1 MRRRHFCLERGA
13 RQCRVSDAGPLE
25 KLQARSGHDDGLIG
39 QRAPIQRGRVPGRR
53 PHHCRRPRV
62 FLHQGGS
69 ARDFVGALSA
79 LDSLAASRAN
89 DFISV

>member
-1 MRRRHFCLERGA
+1 MRRRHVCLERGA

-25 KLQARSGHDDGLIG
+25 KLQARPRHDDGLIG
-39 QRAPIQRGRVPGRR
+39 QRAPIQRGRIPSRR

-69 ARDFVGALSA
+69 ARDLVGALFVLYSM
-79 LDSLAASRAN
+79 AASRGE
-89 DFISV
+89 